1 MAGRPLHRNRRNPLV
16 SWDRQ
21 YAGTVGSGDY
31 YYGPMLKADAEEKF
45 RASMAAS
52 DRVLLHNGLL
62 PLPLSF
68 IVREAPSRDQSD
80 AWRAGAEYAA
90 QVAAKTKSVALLEYV
105 YSRTTV
111 RASKPG
117 DPSRETPHTLFN
129 ALHRLCEF
137 ITLTPSEGDALP
149 RVSASNAQSGDIS
162 TLPCMTPEVNHNFRV
177 ASDLM
182 LQAAGYLQDVLSKN
196 KKHPLLG
203 DIGSNYPREAMRA
216 LLCSGFNTASGR
228 LGAVDDADQAL
239 AEAFAKFCLSN
250 DSIYDYK
257 APLMMEGR
265 PVDLSGGQ
273 MAEIQNIRE
282 IWGAILHMTVQS
294 VCRVFSLFV
303 GGYYDGRV
311 RPIWLVQSAR
321 VLEHN
326 SLEYEIL
333 SRMLP
338 RQFRDEYDRPVKFMI
353 PKPFAD
359 SQHAQNLLDA
369 VGVHLQGPSRE
380 EEFTANRFLRQT
392 AEEFLTLEGVN
403 TLVKGEGGKVRLIEF
418 LRQKYAKP
426 RNTSQSLM
434 KAKRVMAAIAVLES
448 RDRPRP
454 GLHATFIQP
463 NE

>member
-1 MAGRPLHRNRRNPLV
+1 MRSRKNPLV

-21 YAGTVGSGDY
+21 YQGTVGSGDY
-31 YYGPMLKADAEEKF
+31 YYGPMLKTDAEEKF
-45 RASMAAS
+45 RASMAKS
-52 DRVLLHNGLL
+52 DRVLEHNGLI

-68 IVREAPSRDQSD
+68 IIRAAPERDRTD
-80 AWRAGAEYAA
+80 EWRAGTEYAA

-105 YSRTTV
+105 YSRTTT
-111 RASKPG
+111 RAPKPG

-196 KKHPLLG
+196 NKHPLLG
-203 DIGSNYPREAMRA
+203 DVRSSYPREAMRA

-239 AEAFAKFCLSN
+239 AEAFAKFCLSP
-250 DSIYDYK
+250 DKIYDYK
-257 APLMMEGR
+257 SPLLVEGR
-265 PVDLSGGQ
+265 PVDLSQGQ
-273 MAEIQNIRE
+273 MEQVQNIRE

-311 RPIWLVQSAR
+311 RPVWLIQSAR
-321 VLEHN
+321 VFEHY
-326 SLEYEIL
+326 SIEYEIL
-333 SRMLP
+333 SRQLP
-338 RQFRDEYDRPVKFMI
+338 GEFRDDYDRPVKFLI

-369 VGVHLQGPSRE
+369 VGAHLQGPSRE
-380 EEFTANRFLRQT
+380 EEARAQFFLRKT
-392 AEEFLTLEGVN
+392 AQEFLTVEEMN
-403 TLVKGEGGKVRLIEF
+403 TRMRGSSGEARMIEF
-418 LRQKYAKP
+418 LRQKYAKT
-426 RNTSQSLM
+426 RNTAQSIM
-434 KAKRVMAAIAVLES
+434 KAKRVMAAIAVLEA